1 MFAFRLQHP
10 DGTADDPPTFRTS
23 VPNWAAGDTIPL
35 SAARMLRVVQV
46 RDDDADQPRVLVVED
61 TFE

>member
-10 DGTADDPPTFRTS
+10 DGQPPSRRSLRTS

-35 SAARMLRVVQV
+35 SAARTLRVVQV
-46 RDDDADQPRVLVVED
+46 RDDEPDRPPVLVVED
-61 TFE
+61 VA